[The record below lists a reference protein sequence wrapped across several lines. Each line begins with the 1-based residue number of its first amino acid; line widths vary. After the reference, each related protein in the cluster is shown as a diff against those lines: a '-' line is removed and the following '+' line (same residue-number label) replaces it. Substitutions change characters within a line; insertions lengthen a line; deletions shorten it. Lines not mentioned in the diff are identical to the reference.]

1 MIQERDV
8 LQIKDEEEK
17 LQIEEE
23 DKDEEYTRYNTCCR
37 GSRSISADQP
47 FFFFLIG
54 ISRSTLT
61 KTNGK
66 DEEPGNQQT
75 SKPWRE
81 RERVRVCVCVSWCFH
96 SGRERKVTTYNN
108 VSSTCQTCRLMGLW
122 SPNVGGLMHA

>member
-1 MIQERDV
+1 MSTQHNKDQVRDRCRIPNFTQTWLSYEMIQERDV

-23 DKDEEYTRYNTCCR
+23 DKDEEYKRYNTCCR

-81 RERVRVCVCVSWCFH
+81 RESPCVCVCELVFSF
-96 SGRERKVTTYNN
+96 G
-108 VSSTCQTCRLMGLW
+108 
-122 SPNVGGLMHA
+122 